1 MASSD
6 QTVKNKV
13 SEFQG
18 FRVSKTNHGSD
29 RAPLPFSLKPCNPAL
44 IPPLNRYN
52 KPVVFVLDN
61 YDSFTYNLV
70 QYIGELG
77 AQVEVRRNDEVTVQQ
92 IEAMHPER
100 IVLSP
105 GPCTPQEA
113 GISIELIRHFAGKG
127 IPLLG
132 VCLGHQAIGA
142 AFGGRVVRAKNLMH
156 GKTSR
161 VEHDGK
167 TIFRGLSSP
176 MTATRYHSLIVAEDR
191 LPEDLEVSAW
201 TRDGDGTRVI
211 MGLRHRKFPV
221 EGVQFHPESVLTNEG
236 KKLVAN
242 FLRS

>member
-1 MASSD
+1 
-6 QTVKNKV
+6 
-13 SEFQG
+13 
-18 FRVSKTNHGSD
+18 
-29 RAPLPFSLKPCNPAL
+29 
-44 IPPLNRYN
+44 
-52 KPVVFVLDN
+52 VVFVLDN

-70 QYIGELG
+70 QYLGELG
-77 AQVEVRRNDEVTVQQ
+77 AQVEVRRNDEVTVEE

-113 GISIELIRHFAGKG
+113 GISIELIRHFAGRNRNKEKNNDYV
-127 IPLLG
+127 PVLG

-142 AFGGRVVRAKNLMH
+142 AFGGQVVRAKNLMH
-156 GKTSR
+156 GKTSQ

-176 MTATRYHSLIVAEDR
+176 MTATRYHSLIVAEDG
-191 LPEDLEVSAW
+191 LPDDLEISAW
-201 TRDGDGTRVI
+201 TRDADGTRVI

-236 KKLVAN
+236 KNLVAN
-242 FLRS
+242 FLQS